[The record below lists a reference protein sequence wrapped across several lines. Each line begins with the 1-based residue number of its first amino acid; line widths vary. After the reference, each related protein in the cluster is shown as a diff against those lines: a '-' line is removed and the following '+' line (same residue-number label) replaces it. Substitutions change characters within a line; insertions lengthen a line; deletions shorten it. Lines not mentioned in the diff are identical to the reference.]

1 MIGRKSAW
9 CTSTNGCLLTYI
21 SCWFCN
27 AFRESNR
34 VCEWGLGLGWGVRC
48 NSAIGKVFKDYVI
61 QHKIVETQELES
73 RVTRICLLDG
83 NFSATGL
90 GTCTARK
97 VVPSCEL

>member
-1 MIGRKSAW
+1 MYEATGWGQGGRPDVEAA
-9 CTSTNGCLLTYI
+9 GPD
-21 SCWFCN
+21 
-27 AFRESNR
+27 R
-34 VCEWGLGLGWGVRC
+34 GLGRGGGIRC
-48 NSAIGKVFKDYVI
+48 NSAIRKVFKDYVI

-73 RVTRICLLDG
+73 RVTRTCLLDG